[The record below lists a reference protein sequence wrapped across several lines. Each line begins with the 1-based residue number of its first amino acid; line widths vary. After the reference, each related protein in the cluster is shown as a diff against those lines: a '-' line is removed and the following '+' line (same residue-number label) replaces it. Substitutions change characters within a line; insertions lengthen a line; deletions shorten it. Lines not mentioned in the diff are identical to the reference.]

1 MNQIDQSL
9 DDIIKQQ
16 RLDNKKLKNKG
27 KAAAT
32 AGTAAKGVSSK
43 GIFTKGISTK
53 GLSTKGTKIPKQTSG
68 GIPPRTGIR
77 TERATKAAKSH
88 SPYARPGPVQ
98 KEIAIFS
105 ESYKAAKA
113 PVKEIFTA
121 GYIAKPASTIKLFT
135 TNNKAGISTGKQL
148 ADTSKPL
155 SVGPLR
161 LVTTQKPKQAAA
173 PTATPT
179 APASFTSRNDRGR
192 AAPGASTQSG
202 GFRGADTSRTESGS
216 NANNRGNER
225 NFDRSQDRNNDRNS
239 DRSNDRSFDRNSDRS
254 NDRNFDRNNDRNF
267 DRGNDRSDDRGYD
280 RNNGRRVA
288 SDFIDNRSGNGNG
301 MQSSGRGNYGN
312 NSNSDNYNYNSNYN
326 NLGSSNSNSGHQSSS
341 IQRRVNE
348 SRAPVQALRQEGR
361 LQAPIPAAM
370 DMDMDMDMEQPDGMI
385 SIKGSAPGS
394 SVAFRGESGPV
405 TVEIENLDPG
415 TTSEDV
421 KYVCSRFGE
430 ILSCVCSHGFS
441 QVTYARK
448 VAGQAAVDNLHGKKA
463 DNGKV
468 LRVTMLKNPVMHQ
481 EFNTPAAHVPTP
493 IAGPMKLLTKA
504 VHGTITNA
512 GTIYSDHLLAAQ
524 TMLKVQQHRM
534 AQLHQEEERIKSL
547 RLQAG
552 SQQGHIG
559 SLSTPSRGTAQPL
572 PDDSPAA
579 GRQRV
584 RTEPSPRH
592 QHTSSTWLGPYN
604 EQLSPA
610 PASRSPRGSRQAA
623 GRHSPGT
630 LDRTAG
636 SGPTLA
642 GSDRIMETHRALG
655 WQLDG
660 SSSSSSSGT
669 VRGLGPAAAAP
680 LSAGP
685 EGAIKRRD
693 FEPRHNDTGFAG
705 PLIEPSTSVQS
716 LVESIDDDHV
726 FKLTELTKKR
736 VEHNNPAQK
745 RQRVVSLPATEAALT
760 SSLQPSEKT
769 LVFSSTCKAHLE
781 SKYAQL
787 YQSINAG
794 HPINRLQKL
803 REVLPRI
810 KEASLSRPSLDLAQ
824 SRPRRSKSEKYRFV
838 DKVEESSCIWDVDH
852 MEAKA
857 AAEATAEAAALAR
870 QTTLLGVRNTSQQ
883 QLSQSTSSL
892 SQDSYLQSA
901 PSTSTESLRAEAGA
915 PIGTTTVSP
924 NRPVQDSPSTS
935 GDLQRV
941 PEGVPSPRALSST
954 QSSKNPIKTSL
965 NSASSSEV
973 SSHPQT
979 AKDAGGESKVRS
991 IEHQQQEQKSASGP
1005 AISFASGTSGEIHE
1019 SSPID
1024 TSPSKRSSFLGI
1036 FGGRGKKVGQDGDHI
1051 YHHESPQSTSSYS
1064 SPRLTA
1070 INTTQERRSFE
1081 SQHSPHRQP
1090 TPPPAPSQRTTPAT
1104 SSQTSSPS
1112 VHLSA
1117 HSATSTQ
1124 ARRWPVADSSG
1135 HLSEHGE
1142 MTTATMTDEDS
1153 GGHWAPPVQWPQ
1165 GERMDDS
1172 QDESDSGAANMN
1184 KRSSLRR
1191 LKDRMTWK
1199 RGNKA
1204 LSAIQ
1209 QGESVIHSPTSPVQG
1224 RLFSESNKS
1233 QGKKTDPALAYLQGQ
1248 SSGRLSTSQ
1257 PSSGRN
1263 SLEGSSRPKLN
1274 FRVMSGTSSPVLDP
1288 LKSPEAAGTNSP
1300 RTGPINGSVTD
1311 PTNRLEK
1318 SPITNAASRAQK
1330 SPMLNP
1336 ARTDKSPMIGP
1347 ASSSAGEEVTVAVD
1361 SAKQNLC
1368 VASQLMVDVERIPK
1382 RLLQQLKAR
1391 PDLAS
1396 IDWSSDTVDLSV
1408 LWSSSEPVPTYHEY
1422 IGISSAMKA
1431 SQLYPSSLD
1440 DIDVLDLQLVLS
1452 VEEPRDVNAKNRARK
1467 WDMLELRVDEELHQG
1482 EKWIKEVERWSENR
1496 IDAVE
1501 RHQRAENP
1509 DAAVWH
1515 LNDSE
1520 ALVEEPDE
1528 EDIGSGEA
1536 QDMEKEGQVSLGPDG
1551 VSNTTYGSTPSAFS
1565 MEALKAR
1572 KQRRDLSLISGRGQ
1586 NGSMSSF
1593 QTSMTYTFKTSLEST
1608 RESVKEMRVFLAE
1621 CRQRLQQL
1629 HEATG
1634 AQLREKEPV
1643 FKEVVDKFT
1652 MEWNESYFV
1661 KLKEVEDQIQ
1671 VMNLKR
1677 IENPWMD
1684 MLLILLSWLIRGL
1697 FYIVE
1702 GVTIMIIIGRHAW
1715 SKAKHGYGLL
1725 RNARQGQERLTQG
1738 RGGAA
1743 ARISLG
1749 VESQTNG
1756 EEGSASADKL

>member
-1 MNQIDQSL
+1 MSNTHAYDP
-9 DDIIKQQ
+9 
-16 RLDNKKLKNKG
+16 N
-27 KAAAT
+27 
-32 AGTAAKGVSSK
+32 
-43 GIFTKGISTK
+43 
-53 GLSTKGTKIPKQTSG
+53 
-68 GIPPRTGIR
+68 
-77 TERATKAAKSH
+77 
-88 SPYARPGPVQ
+88 
-98 KEIAIFS
+98 
-105 ESYKAAKA
+105 
-113 PVKEIFTA
+113 
-121 GYIAKPASTIKLFT
+121 PASTPNPQRAT
-135 TNNKAGISTGKQL
+135 TFCHAHH
-148 ADTSKPL
+148 P
-155 SVGPLR
+155 
-161 LVTTQKPKQAAA
+161 
-173 PTATPT
+173 
-179 APASFTSRNDRGR
+179 SF
-192 AAPGASTQSG
+192 
-202 GFRGADTSRTESGS
+202 
-216 NANNRGNER
+216 
-225 NFDRSQDRNNDRNS
+225 
-239 DRSNDRSFDRNSDRS
+239 
-254 NDRNFDRNNDRNF
+254 
-267 DRGNDRSDDRGYD
+267 
-280 RNNGRRVA
+280 
-288 SDFIDNRSGNGNG
+288 
-301 MQSSGRGNYGN
+301 
-312 NSNSDNYNYNSNYN
+312 
-326 NLGSSNSNSGHQSSS
+326 
-341 IQRRVNE
+341 
-348 SRAPVQALRQEGR
+348 
-361 LQAPIPAAM
+361 
-370 DMDMDMDMEQPDGMI
+370 
-385 SIKGSAPGS
+385 
-394 SVAFRGESGPV
+394 
-405 TVEIENLDPG
+405 
-415 TTSEDV
+415 
-421 KYVCSRFGE
+421 
-430 ILSCVCSHGFS
+430 
-441 QVTYARK
+441 
-448 VAGQAAVDNLHGKKA
+448 
-463 DNGKV
+463 
-468 LRVTMLKNPVMHQ
+468 
-481 EFNTPAAHVPTP
+481 
-493 IAGPMKLLTKA
+493 
-504 VHGTITNA
+504 
-512 GTIYSDHLLAAQ
+512 
-524 TMLKVQQHRM
+524 HR
-534 AQLHQEEERIKSL
+534 
-547 RLQAG
+547 
-552 SQQGHIG
+552 
-559 SLSTPSRGTAQPL
+559 TAQPSL
-572 PDDSPAA
+572 PDDSLAA

-592 QHTSSTWLGPYN
+592 QHSSSTWLGPYN

-610 PASRSPRGSRQAA
+610 PPSRSPRGSRQAA
-623 GRHSPGT
+623 GRHSPAT
-630 LDRTAG
+630 LDRAAG
-636 SGPTLA
+636 SGPTVA
-642 GSDRIMETHRALG
+642 GSDRIMETHRALGG

-669 VRGLGPAAAAP
+669 VKGLGTPSPAALP
-680 LSAGP
+680 AGS

-705 PLIEPSTSVQS
+705 PLLEPSTSVQS

-745 RQRVVSLPATEAALT
+745 RQRVVSLPATETTFA

-781 SKYAQL
+781 SKYTQL

-810 KEASLSRPSLDLAQ
+810 KEASLSRPSLDLTH

-870 QTTLLGVRNTSQQ
+870 QTTLLGARNTSLQ

-901 PSTSTESLRAEAGA
+901 PSTSTESLRAETLSAGEPTGA
-915 PIGTTTVSP
+915 ATVIP
-924 NRPVQDSPSTS
+924 NRPIHGSPSTS
-935 GDLQRV
+935 GNIQRE
-941 PEGVPSPRALSST
+941 PEAVPSPTAQSSSLSS
-954 QSSKNPIKTSL
+954 KHPVKTSL
-965 NSASSSEV
+965 NSVSSSDV
-973 SSHPQT
+973 SSHSQ
-979 AKDAGGESKVRS
+979 AAQDAVGDGRTRPVE
-991 IEHQQQEQKSASGP
+991 IQQQEQKSASSP
-1005 AISFASGTSGEIHE
+1005 AISFASGTSADAHE
-1019 SSPID
+1019 SPPLE
-1024 TSPSKRSSFLGI
+1024 TSPSKRGSFLGI
-1036 FGGRGKKVGQDGDHI
+1036 FGGRGKKVGQDGDHVLH
-1051 YHHESPQSTSSYS
+1051 HHESSQATSAYS

-1090 TPPPAPSQRTTPAT
+1090 TPPPAPSQRTVPAT
-1104 SSQTSSPS
+1104 PSQTSSPS

-1117 HSATSTQ
+1117 HSAASAQ
-1124 ARRWPVADSSG
+1124 ARRWPVVDSTG
-1135 HLSEHGE
+1135 HMSEHGD
-1142 MTTATMTDEDS
+1142 MSATMPDEDH

-1172 QDESDSGAANMN
+1172 QDESDSGVANMN

-1209 QGESVIHSPTSPVQG
+1209 QGESVINSPTSPVQG

-1233 QGKKTDPALAYLQGQ
+1233 LGKKTDPALAYLQGS

-1263 SLEGSSRPKLN
+1263 SLEGTSRPKLN
-1274 FRVMSGTSSPVLDP
+1274 FRVVNSTSSPVLDP
-1288 LKSPEAAGTNSP
+1288 LKSPETVGTNSP
-1300 RTGPINGSVTD
+1300 RTGPSTGGTGDSMA
-1311 PTNRLEK
+1311 RLEK
-1318 SPITNAASRAQK
+1318 SPIMNAASRAQK

-1336 ARTDKSPMIGP
+1336 ARMDKSPMMGP
-1347 ASSSAGEEVTVAVD
+1347 ASTPAGEETAVVTD

-1408 LWSSSEPVPTYHEY
+1408 LWSSPEPVPTYHEY

-1431 SQLYPSSLD
+1431 SQLYPSYLD
-1440 DIDVLDLQLVLS
+1440 DIDVLDLRLTLS
-1452 VEEPRDVNAKNRARK
+1452 VEEPRDVSAKNRARK
-1467 WDMLELRVDEELHQG
+1467 WDMLELRVDQELHQG

-1509 DAAVWH
+1509 DVTVWH

-1520 ALVEEPDE
+1520 ALVEEPDQVDME
-1528 EDIGSGEA
+1528 SGEA
-1536 QDMEKEGQVSLGPDG
+1536 QDIDQDGQGSLTPDG
-1551 VSNTTYGSTPSAFS
+1551 VSRSTNGSTPSAFS

-1634 AQLREKEPV
+1634 TQLREKEPV

-1684 MLLILLSWLIRGL
+1684 MLLIILSWLIRGL

-1715 SKAKHGYGLL
+1715 SKAKHGYGVLQD
-1725 RNARQGQERLTQG
+1725 ARQGQGRLASR
-1738 RGGAA
+1738 RGSAA
-1743 ARISLG
+1743 ATAAAASISVG
-1749 VESQTNG
+1749 VEGQMNG
-1756 EEGSASADKL
+1756 EDGSAIADRL

>member
-1 MNQIDQSL
+1 MSNAPAYDPNPSSTPNP
-9 DDIIKQQ
+9 Q
-16 RLDNKKLKNKG
+16 R
-27 KAAAT
+27 AT
-32 AGTAAKGVSSK
+32 AYGHAHH
-43 GIFTKGISTK
+43 
-53 GLSTKGTKIPKQTSG
+53 P
-68 GIPPRTGIR
+68 
-77 TERATKAAKSH
+77 
-88 SPYARPGPVQ
+88 
-98 KEIAIFS
+98 
-105 ESYKAAKA
+105 
-113 PVKEIFTA
+113 
-121 GYIAKPASTIKLFT
+121 
-135 TNNKAGISTGKQL
+135 
-148 ADTSKPL
+148 
-155 SVGPLR
+155 
-161 LVTTQKPKQAAA
+161 
-173 PTATPT
+173 
-179 APASFTSRNDRGR
+179 SF
-192 AAPGASTQSG
+192 
-202 GFRGADTSRTESGS
+202 
-216 NANNRGNER
+216 
-225 NFDRSQDRNNDRNS
+225 
-239 DRSNDRSFDRNSDRS
+239 
-254 NDRNFDRNNDRNF
+254 
-267 DRGNDRSDDRGYD
+267 
-280 RNNGRRVA
+280 
-288 SDFIDNRSGNGNG
+288 
-301 MQSSGRGNYGN
+301 
-312 NSNSDNYNYNSNYN
+312 
-326 NLGSSNSNSGHQSSS
+326 
-341 IQRRVNE
+341 
-348 SRAPVQALRQEGR
+348 
-361 LQAPIPAAM
+361 
-370 DMDMDMDMEQPDGMI
+370 
-385 SIKGSAPGS
+385 
-394 SVAFRGESGPV
+394 
-405 TVEIENLDPG
+405 
-415 TTSEDV
+415 
-421 KYVCSRFGE
+421 
-430 ILSCVCSHGFS
+430 
-441 QVTYARK
+441 
-448 VAGQAAVDNLHGKKA
+448 
-463 DNGKV
+463 
-468 LRVTMLKNPVMHQ
+468 
-481 EFNTPAAHVPTP
+481 
-493 IAGPMKLLTKA
+493 
-504 VHGTITNA
+504 
-512 GTIYSDHLLAAQ
+512 
-524 TMLKVQQHRM
+524 HR
-534 AQLHQEEERIKSL
+534 
-547 RLQAG
+547 
-552 SQQGHIG
+552 
-559 SLSTPSRGTAQPL
+559 TAQPPL
-572 PDDSPAA
+572 PDDSLAA

-623 GRHSPGT
+623 GRHSPAT

-636 SGPTLA
+636 SGPTVA

-655 WQLDG
+655 GWQLDG
-660 SSSSSSSGT
+660 SSSSSGSGT
-669 VRGLGPAAAAP
+669 VRGLGPAAPAAP
-680 LSAGP
+680 PAGP

-726 FKLTELTKKR
+726 LKLTELTKKR
-736 VEHNNPAQK
+736 VEHSNPAQK
-745 RQRVVSLPATEAALT
+745 RQRVVSLPATEAAFA

-781 SKYAQL
+781 AKYTQL

-794 HPINRLQKL
+794 HPMNRLQQL

-810 KEASLSRPSLDLAQ
+810 KEVSLSRPSLDLAHA
-824 SRPRRSKSEKYRFV
+824 RRRRSKSAKYRFV

-857 AAEATAEAAALAR
+857 AAEAAAEAAALAR

-901 PSTSTESLRAEAGA
+901 PSTSTESLKAETLSAGEPSGAA
-915 PIGTTTVSP
+915 PVIP
-924 NRPVQDSPSTS
+924 NRPMHDSLSTS
-935 GDLQRV
+935 GDTQRV
-941 PEGVPSPRALSST
+941 PEGVSSPSTLSSAVNS
-954 QSSKNPIKTSL
+954 QRPIKTSL
-965 NSASSSEV
+965 NSVSSSEV
-973 SSHPQT
+973 SSHSQA
-979 AKDAGGESKVRS
+979 AKDAIGDSKARS
-991 IEHQQQEQKSASGP
+991 IESQKQEQKSAPGS
-1005 AISFASGTSGEIHE
+1005 AISLASGTSEDVHE
-1019 SSPID
+1019 SSPIE

-1036 FGGRGKKVGQDGDHI
+1036 FGGRGKKVGQDGDLV

-1090 TPPPAPSQRTTPAT
+1090 TPPPAPSQRTVPAT
-1104 SSQTSSPS
+1104 PSQTSSPS
-1112 VHLSA
+1112 VQLSA
-1117 HSATSTQ
+1117 HSATSSQT
-1124 ARRWPVADSSG
+1124 RRWPVAESSG
-1135 HLSEHGE
+1135 HISEHGE
-1142 MTTATMTDEDS
+1142 MGVTITDEDN

-1233 QGKKTDPALAYLQGQ
+1233 LGKKTDPALAYLQGPI
-1248 SSGRLSTSQ
+1248 SGRLSTSQ

-1274 FRVMSGTSSPVLDP
+1274 FRVMSSASSPVLDP
-1288 LKSPEAAGTNSP
+1288 LKSPETVGTNSP
-1300 RTGPINGSVTD
+1300 RTGPIVGGIADSM
-1311 PTNRLEK
+1311 NRLEK

-1336 ARTDKSPMIGP
+1336 ARMDKSPMIGP
-1347 ASSSAGEEVTVAVD
+1347 ASTSAGEEGAVAMD

-1368 VASQLMVDVERIPK
+1368 VASQLLVDVERIPK
-1382 RLLQQLKAR
+1382 RLLQQLKER

-1396 IDWSSDTVDLSV
+1396 IDWSSDT
-1408 LWSSSEPVPTYHEY
+1408 EPVPTYHEY

-1431 SQLYPSSLD
+1431 SQLYPSYLD
-1440 DIDVLDLQLVLS
+1440 DVDVLDLQLILS
-1452 VEEPRDVNAKNRARK
+1452 VEEPRDASAKNRARK
-1467 WDMLELRVDEELHQG
+1467 WDMLELRVDQELHQG

-1509 DAAVWH
+1509 DAAIWH

-1520 ALVEEPDE
+1520 ALVEEPE
-1528 EDIGSGEA
+1528 EEMIESGEA
-1536 QDMEKEGQVSLGPDG
+1536 QQMDKEGRVLPQPDG
-1551 VSNTTYGSTPSAFS
+1551 VSSTTYGSTPSAFS

-1586 NGSMSSF
+1586 SGSISSF

-1608 RESVKEMRVFLAE
+1608 RESVKEMREFLAE
-1621 CRQRLQQL
+1621 CRLRLQQL

-1634 AQLREKEPV
+1634 TQLREKEPV

-1684 MLLILLSWLIRGL
+1684 MLLIMLSWLIRGL

-1715 SKAKHGYGLL
+1715 SKAKHGYGVL
-1725 RNARQGQERLTQG
+1725 RNARQGQGRLAQG
-1738 RGGAA
+1738 GGGGGGSAGA
-1743 ARISLG
+1743 SIRIG
-1749 VESQTNG
+1749 VEDQANG
-1756 EEGSASADKL
+1756 DDGSAGVDTL